1 MDAVCGPY
9 PAYPAQPHAWEVP
22 AEPSQ
27 TLVHGVSGD
36 SEHHRTPDDV
46 LLFAGDASDKLENVE
61 WAFQTLASAF
71 GMVVYV
77 PGNHELWVRPVD
89 RARGLHDSAAKLDQ
103 IQGLCREYDVR
114 TRPFLLHGT
123 AWVVPL
129 LSWHHASWDREP
141 GMGGKR
147 HAWAFSDYSACVWP
161 DSIPGAG
168 SVGGPGLARWFD
180 AKNEGEGWA
189 AALAGVR
196 EHDVISMSHF
206 LPREE
211 LLPEKRFLFF
221 PELPSVSG
229 SDALQARVTALRP
242 DIHIFGHTHFAWDAT
257 LDGTRYIQA
266 PLCSFRE
273 RSRRLQTLRLGLKD
287 LKSVDPATWLPA
299 LIYEFPLDATGAQRA
314 ACAIR
319 KRAVEQGIA
328 FVGPGHAHGL
338 DGVAGSCPLPTTC
351 GLREYPGQAGRES
364 RAGQGWSFL
373 KGGAMPPTYTAA
385 WSEYYRRCERDPTNT
400 EPAPWVAKAQERRK
414 QRAARSRAANSAATG
429 AES

>member
-1 MDAVCGPY
+1 MHGRSRQSPAKRLCMASAATQSTTEPRVCRVWAVSDLHVDT
-9 PAYPAQPHAWEVP
+9 PANKDCLREMSAGATV
-22 AEPSQ
+22 
-27 TLVHGVSGD
+27 
-36 SEHHRTPDDV
+36 DDV

-314 ACAIR
+314 AW
-319 KRAVEQGIA
+319 
-328 FVGPGHAHGL
+328 
-338 DGVAGSCPLPTTC
+338 
-351 GLREYPGQAGRES
+351 RES

>member
-1 MDAVCGPY
+1 
-9 PAYPAQPHAWEVP
+9 
-22 AEPSQ
+22 
-27 TLVHGVSGD
+27 
-36 SEHHRTPDDV
+36 
-46 LLFAGDASDKLENVE
+46 
-61 WAFQTLASAF
+61 
-71 GMVVYV
+71 
-77 PGNHELWVRPVD
+77 
-89 RARGLHDSAAKLDQ
+89 
-103 IQGLCREYDVR
+103 
-114 TRPFLLHGT
+114 
-123 AWVVPL
+123 
-129 LSWHHASWDREP
+129 HASWDREP

-351 GLREYPGQAGRES
+351 GLREYPGQAGGIRRLTPLRQVALPVS
-364 RAGQGWSFL
+364 TQGASPGQARAGPSSRVGPCL
-373 KGGAMPPTYTAA
+373 PPTRLPGASTTDAA
-385 WSEYYRRCERDPTNT
+385 SGTLPIPSRRRGWPKPRRGGNSERPAAGRPTLRPRVLSP
-400 EPAPWVAKAQERRK
+400 EFHVEGVQPSLAG
-414 QRAARSRAANSAATG
+414 RSGGSCWDQDCSWLPSHLSSQILGMQVTLRL
-429 AES
+429 